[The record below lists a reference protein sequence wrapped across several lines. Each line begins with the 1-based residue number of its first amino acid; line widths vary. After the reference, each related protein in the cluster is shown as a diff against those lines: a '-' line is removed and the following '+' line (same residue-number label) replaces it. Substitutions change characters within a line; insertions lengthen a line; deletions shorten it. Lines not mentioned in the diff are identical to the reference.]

1 MNKLAAKNVMKRLYE
16 LALSGASE
24 QYLAGACE
32 IAVMAG
38 MAKTTRLRSG
48 SFWTR
53 RQRMPLRR
61 NKERIRQEEIV

>member
-38 MAKTTRLRSG
+38 MAKTTVRKLLDKAAEDAA
-48 SFWTR
+48 
-53 RQRMPLRR
+53 QA
-61 NKERIRQEEIV
+61 E